1 MITTVVSDFSR
12 VLLFPKD
19 EAYTGGLN
27 ALNNKLLLEFGET
40 YKFLDYYKINEELL
54 DVYKS
59 LREKFPIYI
68 FTSDAVQNHPE
79 VRAVID
85 PIVTGIFSAKE
96 LNLKKTTPEAYTFIA
111 QKIMQPIG
119 QIVYVDDTIANL
131 DAAKQAGMHVLHYE
145 NNVETKKVLNLLSL
159 VE

>member
-27 ALNNKLLLEFGET
+27 ALNHKLLEDFGET
-40 YKFLDYYKINEELL
+40 YKFFDYFKINEELL
-54 DVYKS
+54 EVYKN
-59 LREKFPIYI
+59 LREKFPVYI

-79 VRAVID
+79 VRTIID
-85 PIVTGIFSAKE
+85 PVISGIFSAKE
-96 LNLKKTTPEAYTFIA
+96 LNLKKTAPEAYTLIA
-111 QKIMQPIG
+111 QKIMQPIE